1 MYKVPEQITSANAA
15 SVDALAVLA
24 KTAFASAERMA
35 ALNLNTVRMLLE
47 DSVAN
52 TRALLAVKD
61 VQELVSLQTTLAQP
75 GLTKAS
81 AYSRRAYDIASD
93 TQEAFSKVAKAQV
106 SKVNQQLGL
115 VLVKAGETAPAG
127 SDVAINALR
136 SALAAVNSLYD
147 RMSQVNKKL
156 AELAEANFAAA
167 TVVKPLRKAA

>member
-15 SVDALAVLA
+15 SVEALAVLA

-75 GLTKAS
+75 GLKKAS

-106 SKVNQQLGL
+106 SKVNQQLSL
-115 VLVKAGETAPAG
+115 ALVKAGETAPAG

-136 SALAAVNSLYD
+136 SALAAANSVYD
-147 RMSQVNKKL
+147 RMAEASKRL

-167 TVVKPLRKAA
+167 TVVKSHRKAA